1 VRNLLNRPYRHTASA
16 RKQSSAALFFGA
28 FVFFFL
34 AVFQPFQLNEYAGST
49 TLLALGY
56 GLVTTAVM
64 LLLNWVVQLAIVP
77 NFFKEES
84 WTLGREIF
92 WTALN
97 ILLIGFGNVVYS
109 WAIGLMSL
117 NLQNLFWLLTYTV
130 AVGVFPITIGILLN
144 EVRLRKKF
152 ERESN
157 AINQTIEIRHA
168 SPHASPLKPEHAVHI
183 PSENQGESF
192 AVAPKS
198 LLLMKAAENYTE
210 VFWDN
215 QGTQKRSVV
224 RANLKMLEDALVAH
238 PQFKRCHKSYIV
250 NLALV
255 HHISGNAQGYK
266 LHMEGFSA
274 PIPVSRML
282 NNSIKNLLETYA

>member
-1 VRNLLNRPYRHTASA
+1 MLNVLIPTGFGSYFV
-16 RKQSSAALFFGA
+16 QSR
-28 FVFFFL
+28 
-34 AVFQPFQLNEYAGST
+34 
-49 TLLALGY
+49 
-56 GLVTTAVM
+56 
-64 LLLNWVVQLAIVP
+64 
-77 NFFKEES
+77 

-97 ILLIGFGNVVYS
+97 ILLIGIGNGLYS
-109 WAIGLMSL
+109 WAIGVMALSL
-117 NLQNLFWLLTYTV
+117 INLFSLITYTV

-157 AINQTIEIRHA
+157 VINQTIEIRHA
-168 SPHASPLKPEHAVHI
+168 LPHAALQKPEAAVHI

-210 VFWDN
+210 VFWDH

-224 RANLKMLEDALVAH
+224 RANLRMLEDALIAH

-266 LHMEGFSA
+266 LHIQGFSE
-274 PIPVSRML
+274 PSPVSRKL
-282 NNSIKNLLETYA
+282 NNSIKNLLFTYA